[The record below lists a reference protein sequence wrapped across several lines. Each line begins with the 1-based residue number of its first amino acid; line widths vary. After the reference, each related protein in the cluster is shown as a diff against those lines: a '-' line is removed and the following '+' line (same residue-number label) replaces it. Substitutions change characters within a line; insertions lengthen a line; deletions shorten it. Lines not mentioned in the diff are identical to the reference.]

1 MIDGETRTRIL
12 SNLRAVPDSRRKS
25 GAPCS
30 VALAR
35 SLGRIYH
42 ADAEWRGSHPF
53 NAFAGTDATARG
65 FWFPLMRAFPDLE
78 RRDDLFFG
86 GRWKGSDF
94 VAACGH
100 FVGTFAREFAG
111 IPPSGGAA
119 FLRYGEFHKIS
130 GGGQGKKI
138 QQTTILVDLVDLAR
152 QSGVFPLPESLG
164 AEMMF
169 PAPATGGG
177 LMLSPGDGPESQ
189 RSLALME
196 AMLNGLRAYRGDLE
210 SLASM
215 NQKRFWHPK

>member
-12 SNLRAVPDSRRKS
+12 SNLRAIPDSRRKS

-35 SLGRIYH
+35 SLGRLCA

-130 GGGQGKKI
+130 GGGGGEGRAKKLNRRRSSW
-138 QQTTILVDLVDLAR
+138 T
-152 QSGVFPLPESLG
+152 
-164 AEMMF
+164 
-169 PAPATGGG
+169 
-177 LMLSPGDGPESQ
+177 LSTW
-189 RSLALME
+189 
-196 AMLNGLRAYRGDLE
+196 RG
-210 SLASM
+210 SRGCFRCR
-215 NQKRFWHPK
+215 NRWGRR